1 MNKRIFVW
9 MIVFALCLTACGP
22 GTPETPTT
30 ISETIGTTPPA
41 TDPPAPTDPT
51 QPSQPITPP
60 DPEPV
65 ITQIT
70 MTFTGDCTFGR
81 NQRHTYADSFDQYY
95 DKYGADYFLSDV
107 KQIFENDDIT
117 VVNLEGS
124 LTTSTDIQDKK
135 WNHKGRPEYVQILTG
150 ASVEVAGMGN
160 NHRIDYGISGCEE
173 TVQVLNEA
181 GVAWCYDENYLIYEV
196 KGVKVGFVSVN
207 EVYDETAI
215 EVWLEEGY
223 EYLRQSGCA
232 IVVALVHWGETY
244 VIEPAP
250 YMMDLGHRL
259 IDMGYD
265 LVLGNHAH
273 ILQGMEMYN
282 GRMIV
287 YSLGNFCYGGN
298 KNPTDKDSGIFQQT
312 FTLVDGELVLD
323 ADIRFIPCALSSVSH
338 KNDYHPVV
346 LKDQQFQRVI
356 EKINGYSEQFGF
368 AWNSDGTLNEEE

>member
-1 MNKRIFVW
+1 MNRRF
-9 MIVFALCLTACGP
+9 IVGLIVLALCLTACGP
-22 GTPETPTT
+22 DTSKPAATEQGPTVTIPTP
-30 ISETIGTTPPA
+30 

-51 QPSQPITPP
+51 QPVTPP

-65 ITQIT
+65 VTQIT

-81 NQRHTYADSFDQYY
+81 NQLHTYSGSFDEYY
-95 DKYGADYFLSDV
+95 DVYGADYFLSDV

-135 WNHKGRPEYVQILTG
+135 WNHKGRPEYVNILTG

-160 NHRIDYGISGCEE
+160 NHRVDYGISGCEE
-173 TVQVLNEA
+173 TVRVLDEA
-181 GVAWCYDENYLIYEV
+181 GVGWCYDENYLIYEV
-196 KGVKVGFVSVN
+196 KGIKVGFVSVN
-207 EVYDETAI
+207 EVYDETAV

-223 EYLRQSGCA
+223 QYLRQSGCA
-232 IVVALVHWGETY
+232 IVVALVHWGDTY
-244 VIEPAP
+244 VTEPNA
-250 YMMDLGHRL
+250 YMIDLGHRL

-273 ILQGMEMYN
+273 ILQGMELYQ

-298 KNPTDKDSGIFQQT
+298 KIPKDKDSGIFQQT

-323 ADIRFIPCALSSVSH
+323 ADVRFIPCAMSSAKSG
-338 KNDYHPVV
+338 NNYHPVV
-346 LKDQQFQRVI
+346 LDGQQYQRVI
-356 EKINGYSEQFGF
+356 DKVNGYCKQFSLV
-368 AWNSDGTLNEEE
+368 WDTDGTLVEEE